1 MAELEVQKI
10 KDLLDTGFI
19 SEEEY
24 ERRIKEILGDQ
35 PIPSVFR
42 IGVSNA
48 ELLEENHLLAQLE
61 QQLADVERRK
71 YEGIDAHQ
79 MHLNKF
85 HNELRANENEFVAR
99 LENLEKQRMDRR
111 KRMQLLQDEREDL
124 ECLLSEAM
132 ELKLRIDVEARNG
145 GDPLAYAAK
154 KAEKES
160 ELQELQNSL
169 DETEFQ
175 LKDLTLVEKSLA
187 CEIEDI
193 QEQMD
198 QDRVNAE
205 KDLKR
210 LTAEFKIK
218 QEEYQ
223 VQIRCLVEEISA
235 LRDRVKGTPKKHAEE
250 DEKRKRLAERSAMEQ
265 AEMLRKQEMELEAR
279 KIEEQRISMRST
291 EELERRSAEERAMTM
306 HLEELTK
313 KRAEEAA
320 KKRAEE
326 EVMKLK
332 EEMSRAKE
340 KEEEERMLTE
350 NRERKKRSELAM
362 RDAMEMRLAEKMR
375 QEEEYAVKARME
387 EKARRLA
394 EEAEL
399 KNALEE
405 AEYERSMRLKQE
417 FQPSSE
423 KDLEEEL
430 EELLG
435 QVIKVKD
442 ERLGLEMRLKEISKR
457 RAEEHLSLRK
467 CEEEFARRREEE
479 EYELRRR
486 KKVLDEL
493 SNEEDQLADLVEERA
508 ARLIKVE
515 QQLQDVTEVYKR
527 RKTQN

>member
-1 MAELEVQKI
+1 LKLRNLICNAEL
-10 KDLLDTGFI
+10 
-19 SEEEY
+19 
-24 ERRIKEILGDQ
+24 KE
-35 PIPSVFR
+35 
-42 IGVSNA
+42 

-71 YEGIDAHQ
+71 DEDIDDHQ
-79 MHLNKF
+79 MHLNKV
-85 HNELRANENEFVAR
+85 HNELRANEKEFVSR
-99 LENLEKQRMDRR
+99 LENLEKQRVDRR
-111 KRMQLLQDEREDL
+111 KRMQLLQDKREDL
-124 ECLLSEAM
+124 EYLLSEAM
-132 ELKLRIDVEARNG
+132 KLNLRIEVEARNG
-145 GDPLAYAAK
+145 SDPSAYAAK

-160 ELQELQNSL
+160 ELQELKKSV

-187 CEIEDI
+187 CEIEDV
-193 QEQMD
+193 EEHMD

-223 VQIRCLVEEISA
+223 AQIRCLVQEISA
-235 LRDRVKGTPKKHAEE
+235 LRDRVKGTPKMHAEE

-279 KIEEQRISMRST
+279 KIEEQRISMRSK
-291 EELERRSAEERAMTM
+291 EELERRSAEKAAIKMRMDEMEKRRAEERAMTM

-320 KKRAEE
+320 KKRADE

-332 EEMSRAKE
+332 EEMRRAKE
-340 KEEEERMLTE
+340 KEEEERMLAE
-350 NRERKKRSELAM
+350 NRERKNRSELAM
-362 RDAMEMRLAEKMR
+362 REEMEMRLAEKMR

-405 AEYERSMRLKQE
+405 ANE
-417 FQPSSE
+417 
-423 KDLEEEL
+423 
-430 EELLG
+430 
-435 QVIKVKD
+435 
-442 ERLGLEMRLKEISKR
+442 
-457 RAEEHLSLRK
+457 
-467 CEEEFARRREEE
+467 
-479 EYELRRR
+479 
-486 KKVLDEL
+486 
-493 SNEEDQLADLVEERA
+493 SNTSA
-508 ARLIKVE
+508 ACV
-515 QQLQDVTEVYKR
+515 
-527 RKTQN
+527 